1 MFSPF
6 NNSLAME
13 KIYFLEE
20 WQDYIY
26 DILRSLHGILIYSTK
41 KTKTLLITQKCDFI
55 PNQALKLTEKLRTK
69 TKIELCQ
76 RNYRVDGIIFSL
88 DVLEN
93 AIRWEKEVLGD
104 DNILS
109 SCRGILVAD
118 SNKQIVKTQSVLL
131 KEKLHKSQ

>member
-1 MFSPF
+1 MKKLATSFIVIYYCYVVTVYYTKMWLYTKS
-6 NNSLAME
+6 SL
-13 KIYFLEE
+13 KNI
-20 WQDYIY
+20 
-26 DILRSLHGILIYSTK
+26 
-41 KTKTLLITQKCDFI
+41 C
-55 PNQALKLTEKLRTK
+55 EKLRTK
-69 TKIELCQ
+69 TNIELCQ

-109 SCRGILVAD
+109 SCRRGILVAD